1 MPPKSK
7 EPRKSVSFQGAAADH
22 KGKPGPA
29 RDESDKKKGSLDAPS
44 LVEAISAAAMPS
56 DGALPTVPS
65 NGAVETLDN
74 SGFVP
79 PLDKH
84 EHRPSGDDGEIVTLE
99 SEEQRQ
105 SRHDELVDIDELPV
119 DDDGSGRPPICPAPA
134 SSHAI
139 PQAGRAV
146 LRPAR
151 ASQCDLG

>member
-29 RDESDKKKGSLDAPS
+29 LDESDKKTGSLDAPS

-65 NGAVETLDN
+65 KGPVETLDN

-79 PLDKH
+79 PLEKH
-84 EHRPSGDDGEIVTLE
+84 EHRPSDDDGEIVTLD
-99 SEEQRQ
+99 SEEQHQ
-105 SRHDELVDIDELPV
+105 SRHDEVVDIDELPV
-119 DDDGSGRPPICPAPA
+119 DDDGSGSPHLSRPRLVSRCSPGW
-134 SSHAI
+134 SSCFTRGKSK
-139 PQAGRAV
+139 PM
-146 LRPAR
+146 
-151 ASQCDLG
+151 

>member
-7 EPRKSVSFQGAAADH
+7 ETRKSVSFQGAAADH

-29 RDESDKKKGSLDAPS
+29 RDESDKKTGSLDAPS

-79 PLDKH
+79 PLEKH
-84 EHRPSGDDGEIVTLE
+84 EHRPSGDDGEIVTLD

-105 SRHDELVDIDELPV
+105 SRHDEVVDIDELPV
-119 DDDGSGRPPICPAPA
+119 DDDGLGRPPHLSRPRLV
-134 SSHAI
+134 SSCS
-139 PQAGRAV
+139 PGWSSCFTRGKSK
-146 LRPAR
+146 PM
-151 ASQCDLG
+151 